1 MVLCPLAFML
11 NRVKAMQSY
20 NTWYF
25 KKFCNIFVGSFF
37 SECFLVK
44 DVLLDDDI
52 VYYRNINK
60 LYRLL

>member
-1 MVLCPLAFML
+1 
-11 NRVKAMQSY
+11 MQSY

-25 KKFCNIFVGSFF
+25 EKFCNIFVGSFF

-52 VYYRNINK
+52 VYYRNIN
-60 LYRLL
+60 R